1 MYLYHGTDTKF
12 DYFELEALKKNRLD
26 FGRGLYLSFSEEHAK
41 SAGKR
46 KASDRCGRHYIQ
58 NRQSYLY
65 TVDIKYRELANLLT
79 ATSPYDGF
87 LHPMK
92 DILGK
97 TYIFRIRVFGDSKE
111 EIIDWANFILE
122 NRSNNHLRK
131 REHFDF
137 IVGPVADHRINSII
151 NEEFVLKPFLD
162 KDDEGIYKLAQEKLL
177 NSKCD
182 FTQLC
187 ATTEYAIA
195 LINNCLVGE
204 GTPYVI

>member
-1 MYLYHGTDTKF
+1 MYAVIPVTI
-12 DYFELEALKKNRLD
+12 D
-26 FGRGLYLSFSEEHAK
+26 FVNLQYTGK
-41 SAGKR
+41 S
-46 KASDRCGRHYIQ
+46 
-58 NRQSYLY
+58 
-65 TVDIKYRELANLLT
+65 TLLQMW
-79 ATSPYDGF
+79 GHF
-87 LHPMK
+87 
-92 DILGK
+92 IL
-97 TYIFRIRVFGDSKE
+97 SKE

-177 NSKCD
+177 NSKYD